1 MYHAACKVL
10 LQPLNRS
17 YSQLTFSIFS
27 KYVVLALGQLV
38 HLCPFPLYPALLPM
52 TSTTRGSRA
61 KVIMRYTGVLL
72 PVLFMLV
79 LACTSWSIVAGCKG
93 KPNHSLL
100 LPFLLTVLF
109 VMLYTYSLL
118 NDEPSSNIPIPKGVS
133 SCTGAWLL
141 AYLDFGTPPTL

>member
-17 YSQLTFSIFS
+17 YSQLTFSIFYKVRRS
-27 KYVVLALGQLV
+27 CPGSGQLV

-79 LACTSWSIVAGCKG
+79 LAYTSWSIVAGRKG

-118 NDEPSSNIPIPKGVS
+118 NGEPSSNIPIPKGVS
-133 SCTGAWLL
+133 SCTGA
-141 AYLDFGTPPTL
+141 